1 MPRPSWWTPAW
12 WCTGTRTAPASK
24 SLDEAALSLRIERRQ
39 DWFQVGALAL
49 DEHQILDLR
58 LILRQLTPGSAPS
71 SSTRR
76 PA

>member
-1 MPRPSWWTPAW
+1 MVVHWHQDSARL
-12 WCTGTRTAPASK
+12 K
-24 SLDEAALSLRIERRQ
+24 SLDEAALSLRIESARTGSR
-39 DWFQVGALAL
+39 WGALAL